1 MEKTDY
7 ENSIHL
13 GRKIE
18 RVRRL
23 RNLTQA
29 ELGGLLGISKQAI
42 SKIEQTEKL
51 NDDRLS
57 EIASVLGVTL
67 EGLKKY
73 DEVTVL
79 YNSFSFYMNY
89 HADMTIG
96 SHEYAF
102 SDFPIDKTIELFE
115 KLLDNERVKFESL
128 KKEKELQSVK

>member
-7 ENSIHL
+7 GNSIHL

-23 RNLTQA
+23 RGLTQS

-51 NDDRLS
+51 NDDRLI
-57 EIASVLGVTL
+57 EIATVLGVTL
-67 EGLKKY
+67 EGIKKY

-79 YNSFSFYMNY
+79 YNSNSFYMNY
-89 HADMTIG
+89 YFDTAIT
-96 SHEYAF
+96 SHEHTF
-102 SDFPIDKTIELFE
+102 SSFPINKTIELFE